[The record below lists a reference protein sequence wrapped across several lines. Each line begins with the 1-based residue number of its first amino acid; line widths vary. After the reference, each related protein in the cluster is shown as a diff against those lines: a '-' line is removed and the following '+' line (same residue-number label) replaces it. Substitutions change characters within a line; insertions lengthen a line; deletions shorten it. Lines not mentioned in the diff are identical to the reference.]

1 MSNHLEPLEVNG
13 ITPLQFIGKNCE
25 ALLCQEYWFEDVII
39 DTANVI
45 FLKFGEE
52 WKRLYF
58 DCGIVFWRNENNT
71 PESFHAEE
79 LHSQHLVSNI
89 GLKYKLLGKCLS
101 AIEMRSQAGGAEVT
115 LSFECG
121 TLIVFRN
128 IYDVTSFTVF
138 SG

>member
-1 MSNHLEPLEVNG
+1 MSNQLEPLEVNG

-25 ALLCQEYWFEDVII
+25 ALFCQEYWFEDVII

-52 WKRLYF
+52 WKKLYF
-58 DCGIVFWRNENNT
+58 DCGIVFWRNET
-71 PESFHAEE
+71 KIPESYHAEE

-89 GLKYKLLGKCLS
+89 GLKYGLLSKRLS
-101 AIEMRSQAGGAEVT
+101 AIELRPVIGGSEVI

-121 TLIVFRN
+121 ALIVFRN
-128 IYDVTSFTVF
+128 INDVTTFTVF